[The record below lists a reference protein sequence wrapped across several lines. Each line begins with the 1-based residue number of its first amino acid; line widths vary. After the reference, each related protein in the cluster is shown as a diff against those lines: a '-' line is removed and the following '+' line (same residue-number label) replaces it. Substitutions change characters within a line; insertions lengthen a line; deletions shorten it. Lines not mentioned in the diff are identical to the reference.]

1 MRPVSLDW
9 LIDKYSICSLSLLR
23 SCFYH
28 IERML
33 SAIAK
38 FLVHLWGREGRAEMG
53 ESKCRE
59 RQWGAKGKGRK
70 WECTKKNSPKT
81 QQIWHSESIAPQ
93 PRSPVASGEG
103 SWGLEPPPKV

>member
-70 WECTKKNSPKT
+70 WECTKKK
-81 QQIWHSESIAPQ
+81 
-93 PRSPVASGEG
+93 
-103 SWGLEPPPKV
+103 